1 MRLLQIPL
9 WWTLTLIVALF
20 FASANGDL
28 AASITF
34 ASVFGFV
41 FGGGMQAIK
50 TTPKKESWPP
60 RKRRITRPNG
70 QMMRPPH
77 TQQDEC

>member
-9 WWTLTLIVALF
+9 WWTLALIVGLF

-50 TTPKKESWPP
+50 TRPVEKKHAMK
-60 RKRRITRPNG
+60 KRRITRPNG
-70 QMMRPPH
+70 QMMRPR
-77 TQQDEC
+77 TQLDEI